1 MWIDLSGRACGL
13 RDSRAASV
21 SDLRPVPEPVR
32 RVFHPR
38 AARADETSA
47 GRLNGS
53 RREPGIISEAGATTR
68 LEGPQRLGLAQQNRE
83 RDHGARCLIA
93 CKGWG
98 MAFVSKQRVLD
109 LDKFQMANDIESLR
123 VECKWERKM
132 ESVHAGDH
140 P

>member
-21 SDLRPVPEPVR
+21 SDLRPVLESAR

-47 GRLNGS
+47 GRLNRS
-53 RREPGIISEAGATTR
+53 RRLSSTVAPAWALSESDKDLSEKSTVSMVDSIKTADQARPGTMFK
-68 LEGPQRLGLAQQNRE
+68 L
-83 RDHGARCLIA
+83 
-93 CKGWG
+93 
-98 MAFVSKQRVLD
+98 
-109 LDKFQMANDIESLR
+109 
-123 VECKWERKM
+123 ERKT